1 MGTRFVIVGA
11 PRTGS
16 TLLVRTLDSLHGIC
30 CHGELLADA
39 VRGYQDGFDPEAA
52 TAEERGARAA
62 RLLQQRDHN
71 AVGFICTALDAPHEA
86 TGFKALY
93 GNLLNPRWRDVVNML
108 SAEKDIHFIHLKRR
122 NTLRRYISEKILQ
135 AGGPNHSGAGG
146 RSDNRMRVHIDIDAY
161 QRETEAAAAEEQS
174 VTALLGDNAVLQL
187 TYEQLAAN
195 TAATVADICQ
205 FLRVGTFPTDIAPF
219 VIFGHFNG
227 PDFRSVLRGE
237 TNQEHVARVGID
249 FTF

>member
-1 MGTRFVIVGA
+1 
-11 PRTGS
+11 
-16 TLLVRTLDSLHGIC
+16 LLVRTLDSLHGIC

-71 AVGFICTALDAPHEA
+71 AVGFICTALDAPHDA

-108 SAEKDIHFIHLKRR
+108 SAEKDTHFIHLKRR

-195 TAATVADICQ
+195 TAATVADVCQ
-205 FLRVGTFPTDIAPF
+205 FLRVGTFPTDIAPALEK
-219 VIFGHFNG
+219 VGAADLSESVSNFNELLAH
-227 PDFRSVLRGE
+227 PATSDLVVS
-237 TNQEHVARVGID
+237 D
-249 FTF
+249 

>member
-39 VRGYQDGFDPEAA
+39 VRGYQDGFDSEAA

-108 SAEKDIHFIHLKRR
+108 SAEKDTHFIHLKRR

-205 FLRVGTFPTDIAPF
+205 FLRVGTFPTDIAPALKK
-219 VIFGHFNG
+219 VGAADLSETVSNFNELLAH
-227 PDFRSVLRGE
+227 PATSDLVVS
-237 TNQEHVARVGID
+237 D
-249 FTF
+249 

>member
-1 MGTRFVIVGA
+1 MGTQFVIVGA

-16 TLLVRTLDSLHGIC
+16 TLLVRTLDSLQDIC

-39 VRGYQDGFDPEAA
+39 VRGYQDGFDPESA

-71 AVGFICTALDAPHEA
+71 TVGFIRTALDTPSEA

-93 GNLLNPRWRDVVNML
+93 GNLLNPRWHDVVNML
-108 SAEKDIHFIHLKRR
+108 TVEKVIHFIHLKRQ

-161 QRETEAAAAEEQS
+161 QRNTEAAAAEEQS
-174 VTALLGDNAVLQL
+174 VTALLGDNALLQL
-187 TYEQLAAN
+187 TYEQLAAD
-195 TAATVADICQ
+195 TAATVAAVCQ
-205 FLRVGTFPTDIAPF
+205 FLHVETFSMNIAPALEK
-219 VIFGHFNG
+219 VGATDLN
-227 PDFRSVLRGE
+227 E
-237 TNQEHVARVGID
+237 TVSNFDELLTHPATRDLAVSD
-249 FTF
+249 